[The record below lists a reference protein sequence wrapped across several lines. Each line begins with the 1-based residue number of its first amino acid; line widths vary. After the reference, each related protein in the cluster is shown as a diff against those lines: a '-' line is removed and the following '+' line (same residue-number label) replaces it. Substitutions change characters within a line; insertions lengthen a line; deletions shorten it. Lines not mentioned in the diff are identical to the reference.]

1 MNYKDLKSELLHKE
15 RKIDDV
21 IRFLSNRTD
30 SHTNYTLLLGAGCS
44 VTSGIRTGG
53 QLIEEWRKDIYL
65 QLSKEVEYDYDKA
78 KTYLSKNHGSWYNIN
93 NEYSSLFE
101 KKYDLPRQR
110 RIFVEKEVS
119 DKIPSIGYAY
129 LMNLVKEKYFNT
141 LFTTNF
147 DDLINEAF
155 YQFSDSRP
163 IVCAHDSSINSIT
176 ITSKRPKIIKLHG
189 DYLFDDIKS
198 TLRETESLENNIRN
212 KFIEFAK
219 DFGLIVIGYSGND
232 RSIMD
237 ILNYL
242 LKNEE
247 YYMNGIYWCIRK
259 GDEISEELRKIL
271 WKERV
276 YFVEIEGFDEFFAEL
291 HSKLLNNKLPIDTN
305 FISNK
310 SQEIVKKFIENKF
323 LQESTSKIILDNLK
337 NLSLQNERNNIYETL
352 KELQGEKGFSNSKFT
367 NKETQVLIEVSNLL
381 KQEKYLEAKQ
391 HISSNIEK
399 TNNIFFK
406 IELLQDKFNIY
417 KKLKNFEEANKVLD
431 ILLEI
436 DIQNPAHFR
445 QKILIEENISKKKEI
460 INKAI
465 KEYPYYEEFL
475 NLKVTFFLDEIY
487 KDNIKIDDV
496 IYNELFEN
504 INKSLMINPSVSN
517 DAWGIKANLIKRN
530 KKNCDHDI
538 ESIINSMEQQKPY
551 YIEVLDLK
559 YSLLKNDKDKL
570 EFIQYISDMS
580 LKFYN
585 HNKLEYELLKI
596 NIFNDLN
603 KKDELKNKFFE
614 LDNNDLYKNDPLYL
628 NKKAIIMLKKFNKL
642 DDAINL
648 TQRSLNIKKMVTSI
662 VYLIT
667 LFCYK
672 NNIFSAKDTLNKYK
686 SYLDKFDYFKCEIL
700 ILEYENDYKTIIK
713 NIDNQISNYPEHKED
728 LIQELSYYYILDE
741 QYENAKVCLHD
752 FLISKNFS
760 THYGAHLINYEYVN
774 KLINDKYNIK
784 RLEDVKKYH
793 TKDDIEIAI
802 LAIQKD
808 PNLYKKLKE
817 NIEKDYSQKYSIKRW
832 PILKE
837 IIAKDTKISELFN

>member
-817 NIEKDYSQKYSIKRW
+817 NIEKDYGQKYSIKRW